1 MKQFII
7 PVFGFVIFLLQ
18 LSCNDSGDIRKKV
31 TGKPG
36 EMVVVMSKEAWKDT
50 SGSLIRY
57 KLAQPHPA
65 LPQEEPLFDLINV
78 PPEAFKEI
86 FRTTRN
92 ILLTR
97 ISTMYDNNGI
107 DFQNDVWAY
116 PQTVIQI
123 EAKSPKDFDSIV
135 NVNSEK
141 ILSHYLLGEKR
152 RLNANLDK
160 YYDKVVYNT
169 LLKDFKLTLKT
180 APGFFITKKTG
191 NFAWIRYETPDISQG
206 IVVHTYPYTSDSTF
220 TYRYQIGRR
229 DSMLRHDVPG
239 PSKDSYMATEKQVD
253 SEFYILEH
261 NKNYACE
268 MRGLWR
274 VENDFMGGPYISLS
288 ELDASAQR
296 IVEVYGYVY
305 APSKNKRDLL
315 RQVEAMVYSLKFE
328 DQEKNDKINSQ
339 IKMGN

>member
-1 MKQFII
+1 MKQIII
-7 PVFGFVIFLLQ
+7 PVLVFMVFLFQ
-18 LSCNDSGDIRKKV
+18 LSCHDTGEIRKKV

-36 EMVVVMSKEAWKDT
+36 EMIVVMTKEAWKDT

-65 LPQEEPLFDLINV
+65 LPQAEPLFDLINV

-92 ILLTR
+92 VLITR
-97 ISTMYDNNGI
+97 ISSMYDNNGI
-107 DFQNDVWAY
+107 EFQNDIWAY

-123 EAKSPKDFDSIV
+123 EARTPADFDSIV
-135 NVNSEK
+135 NANSER
-141 ILSHYLLGEKR
+141 ILSHFLLGEKR
-152 RLNANLDK
+152 RLNENLNK
-160 YYDKVVYNT
+160 YYDKAVYNA
-169 LLKDFKLTLKT
+169 LLKDFNLTLKT
-180 APGFFITKKTG
+180 APGFFITKKTDK
-191 NFAWIRYETPDISQG
+191 FAWIRYETPEISQG
-206 IVVHTYPYTSDSTF
+206 IVVHIYPYTSDSTF
-220 TYRYQIGRR
+220 TLRYQIAKR
-229 DSMLRHDVPG
+229 DSLLKNDVPG
-239 PSKDSYMATEKQVD
+239 PSAGSYMATEKRVD

-261 NKNYACE
+261 NKNYASE

-274 VENDFMGGPYISLS
+274 VENDFMGGPFISLT

-296 IVEVYGYVY
+296 VVEVYGYVY

-315 RQVEAMVYSLKFE
+315 RQVEAMVYSLTFA
-328 DQEKNDKINSQ
+328 DQDKNDKINSQ